1 MRLNAELRRKN
12 KAMEEEKKEEKKEE
26 KRQSLFRKKSQ
37 EYIDSPEKLDNYLHV
52 TSPGVWALLL
62 AVIVLLIGSCVWGM
76 TGRLETHITV
86 AVIAEDGKCS
96 AYVPESAIDAVV
108 KFRDIT
114 VEDEKLTLE
123 PDALEP
129 IAVTDSTNIYV
140 RLAGNLNV
148 GDIVYQIPIAEEM
161 EDLDDG
167 IYSGTVTTETI
178 SPAALLLN

>member
-1 MRLNAELRRKN
+1 MQRSSGERKRN
-12 KAMEEEKKEEKKEE
+12 KKMEEEKKV
-26 KRQSLFRKKSQ
+26 SIFRKKSQ

-62 AVIVLLIGSCVWGM
+62 AVIILLIGSCVWGVM
-76 TGRLETHITV
+76 GRLETHITV

-114 VEDEKLTLE
+114 VENEKLTLE

-148 GDIVYQIPIAEEM
+148 GDIVYEIPIAEEQ
-161 EDLDDG
+161 ENLDDG

>member
-1 MRLNAELRRKN
+1 MQRSSEERKRN
-12 KAMEEEKKEEKKEE
+12 KKMEEEKKV
-26 KRQSLFRKKSQ
+26 SIFRKKSQ

-62 AVIVLLIGSCVWGM
+62 AVIILLIGSCVWGVM
-76 TGRLETHITV
+76 GRLETHITV

-114 VEDEKLTLE
+114 VENEKLTLE

-148 GDIVYQIPIAEEM
+148 GDIVYEIPIAEEQ

-167 IYSGTVTTETI
+167 IYSGTVITETI

>member
-1 MRLNAELRRKN
+1 MAEEN
-12 KAMEEEKKEEKKEE
+12 K
-26 KRQSLFRKKSQ
+26 QSIFRKKSQ

-62 AVIVLLIGSCVWGM
+62 AVIVLLIGSCVWGVM
-76 TGRLETHITV
+76 GKLETHITV
-86 AVIAEDGKCS
+86 AVMASDGSCS
-96 AYVPESAIDAVV
+96 AYVPESAIDSVV
-108 KFRDIT
+108 KFRKIT
-114 VEDEKLTLE
+114 VEKKEMTLE

-148 GDIVYQIPIAEEM
+148 GDIVYEIPITEERD
-161 EDLDDG
+161 DLENG